1 MQHSTQAQ
9 KTGLIQNE
17 ISAAQG
23 LLTILND
30 EFEALSHTITPEEIV
45 RFTTQKEQL
54 ISKMESATKARI
66 SAIAATDPL
75 LSTEPLKSLW
85 ERLRKVALEC
95 QQQNQINGRIITSSK
110 RHIEQAAAILHGK
123 PPSSELHY
131 GSAGETVVETARHS
145 IAKA

>member
-1 MQHSTQAQ
+1 MQHTTQAQ
-9 KTGLIQNE
+9 KTGLIQEE

-23 LLTILND
+23 LLAILHD
-30 EFEALSHTITPEEIV
+30 EFEALSHTITPDEIA
-45 RFTTQKEQL
+45 RFTTQKEQRV
-54 ISKMESATKARI
+54 SEMERATKARI
-66 SAIAATDPL
+66 LAIPATDPL

-85 ERLRKVALEC
+85 ETLRKVALEC

-131 GSAGETVVETARHS
+131 GSTGETVVETARHT